1 VTGRVPVP
9 TGRLA
14 LAVAVGSVVVL
25 GVDPPW
31 GLVGV
36 NAALLA
42 AALVDWLLAVRPA
55 AIGVEREL
63 PGVVQLGA
71 EAAVVWRVRNPSG
84 RRLHVRVSDE
94 LAPSLRA
101 TTRRVRLTLPPRA
114 RVSARAELRP
124 SRRGRFEP
132 TEVVVRV
139 DGPLRLAARQQ
150 RRSLP
155 GVLRVHP
162 SFRSRAEAELRIDR
176 ARILEVGMRSARGR
190 GGGTD
195 FDQLRDYQVD
205 DEFRRIDWSAT
216 ARAGRPIVRM
226 YRAERNQTVL
236 LLLDTG
242 RTMAGRIEGLPRLD
256 HAMDA
261 VMTVAAVATRLGDR
275 AGLVAFD
282 AEVRSV
288 VGPGHAR
295 DQLRRV
301 TDAMYALE
309 PRLWESDYRG
319 AFVTTLARFRRRALL
334 VVCSELT
341 EQAVSETLLP
351 ALPLVARDHVVVVAA
366 ARDPQLDAFAS
377 SVPSDASGAYR
388 KAAAVAA
395 LDARRRLVARM
406 RRRGVTVVDEPPGR
420 LAARLADA
428 YLDVKATGRL

>member
-1 VTGRVPVP
+1 
-9 TGRLA
+9 
-14 LAVAVGSVVVL
+14 
-25 GVDPPW
+25 
-31 GLVGV
+31 
-36 NAALLA
+36 
-42 AALVDWLLAVRPA
+42 
-55 AIGVEREL
+55 
-63 PGVVQLGA
+63 
-71 EAAVVWRVRNPSG
+71 
-84 RRLHVRVSDE
+84 
-94 LAPSLRA
+94 
-101 TTRRVRLTLPPRA
+101 
-114 RVSARAELRP
+114 
-124 SRRGRFEP
+124 
-132 TEVVVRV
+132 
-139 DGPLRLAARQQ
+139 
-150 RRSLP
+150 
-155 GVLRVHP
+155 
-162 SFRSRAEAELRIDR
+162 
-176 ARILEVGMRSARGR
+176 
-190 GGGTD
+190 
-195 FDQLRDYQVD
+195 
-205 DEFRRIDWSAT
+205 
-216 ARAGRPIVRM
+216 
-226 YRAERNQTVL
+226 
-236 LLLDTG
+236 
-242 RTMAGRIEGLPRLD
+242 
-256 HAMDA
+256 MDA
-261 VMTVAAVATRLGDR
+261 VMTVTAVATRLGDR

-406 RRRGVTVVDEPPGR
+406 RRLGVTVVDEPPGR
-420 LAARLADA
+420 LAPRLADA